1 MIRFDDMMID
11 VGGIEKA
18 IPHPISFTT
27 EKMESILKSLFK
39 IAFAIKPK
47 DGEKLKFKFRT
58 HRIPPNTMGIVNINN
73 FNINPYEA
81 GTQLSKLLPKE
92 YTYYSLHGSVIDQD
106 TISTFFFLGTT
117 PSYHNIVPSGAFK
130 KKLFKIIKTD
140 YTNESIKDQIEKEKN
155 PYYQEFMK
163 IICHIVLEVYPYDAD
178 NKKDIIQNRTDLTE
192 KILEHIDKYIAN
204 YRILSGSIET
214 YMDTLREIC
223 NIPYENNTELYNK
236 TFYDVLNTQN
246 NEDDAEKAIDI
257 PNDIEIYIND
267 ELILS

>member
-11 VGGIEKA
+11 VSRIEKA

-47 DGEKLKFKFRT
+47 DGEKLKFQFKT
-58 HRIPPNTMGIVNINN
+58 QRIPPNTMGIVNINN
-73 FNINPYEA
+73 FNHNPHEV
-81 GTQLSKLLPKE
+81 GKQICGLLPRE
-92 YTYYSLHGSVIDQD
+92 YGNYSLHGSVIDQG
-106 TISTFFFLGTT
+106 TVSTFFFLETT
-117 PSYHNIVPSGAFK
+117 SLYNSIVPSSAFNK
-130 KKLFKIIKTD
+130 RLLEIIATD
-140 YTNESIKDQIEKEKN
+140 YTNDSIKNIITQEGN
-155 PYYQEFMK
+155 LYYQEFMK
-163 IICHIVLEVYPYDAD
+163 AICYIILEVFPYDTD
-178 NKKDIIQNRTDLTE
+178 NKDNIIKSRKRLT
-192 KILEHIDKYIAN
+192 KKLLEHINKYIAD